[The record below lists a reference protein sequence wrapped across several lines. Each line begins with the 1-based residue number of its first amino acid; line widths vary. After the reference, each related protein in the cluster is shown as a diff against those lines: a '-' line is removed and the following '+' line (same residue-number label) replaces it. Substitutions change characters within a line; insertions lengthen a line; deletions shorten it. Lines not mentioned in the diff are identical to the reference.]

1 MFGLTFGMKQC
12 VLAKLDVPSLESSAS
27 RLEINVI
34 DSGFLL
40 RVSMVSW
47 QHLD

>member
-1 MFGLTFGMKQC
+1 M
-12 VLAKLDVPSLESSAS
+12 
-27 RLEINVI
+27 RLGETRCSIVGVKCFTVVEINVI